1 MGERRRV
8 VVPDFVGEPV
18 HVAMEAAAEVGLVL
32 VGPDPDGPSLRAL
45 TWPGL
50 FWVTAQWTLPGIAV
64 EWGSEVEVDFIE
76 DGESRSDVRAG
87 AGDPVP
93 ALSRHAEPED
103 DPDVVTVRSSEQPDP
118 PAGAQGEENRRE

>member
-18 HVAMEAAAEVGLVL
+18 HVAIEAAAERGLVL

-50 FWVTAQWTLPGIAV
+50 FWVTAQSPAPDVTV
-64 EWGSEVEVDFIE
+64 EWGSAVEVAFIE
-76 DGESRSDVRAG
+76 DGPSRSDV
-87 AGDPVP
+87 GD
-93 ALSRHAEPED
+93 R
-103 DPDVVTVRSSEQPDP
+103 
-118 PAGAQGEENRRE
+118 